1 MNMKKFNL
9 IALALLLA
17 LLPGLQ
23 SCDDDGYSLG
33 DFAVDWAT
41 VRVTNGDTYAL
52 MGDTWGSLWPAAT
65 SVPGYRPVDGQR
77 VLTFFN
83 PLSDNTDGYD
93 HFIKVEWIR
102 NILTKQ
108 VEELTAENEEEYG
121 NDPILI
127 YKGNMWI
134 DGGYLNIIFTQ
145 NLPAKE
151 KHRISLVRAASLVD
165 DREDG
170 YVRLELRYNT
180 YGDTIDYWRDG
191 AVSFN
196 LNSLHLEDFEG
207 MKGIILKL
215 NSVENGEVEVTFDLK
230 NQAMPE
236 SAKKTVLSDEMMES
250 IK

>member
-1 MNMKKFNL
+1 MKKFNL

-23 SCDDDGYSLG
+23 SCDDNDSYSLG
-33 DFAVDWAT
+33 DFAADWAT
-41 VRVTNGDTYAL
+41 VRVTGGDTYAL
-52 MGDTWGSLWPAAT
+52 MADNWGSLWPAAT
-65 SVPGYRPVDGQR
+65 SIPGYRPVDGQR

-93 HFIKVEWIR
+93 HFVKVEWIR

-108 VEELTAENEEEYG
+108 VEELVPENEEEYG
-121 NDPILI
+121 NDPVLI

-134 DGGYLNIIFTQ
+134 DGGYLNIIFRQ

-151 KHRISLVRAASLVD
+151 KHRVSLVRVPSLID

-170 YVRLELRYNT
+170 YIRLELRYNT
-180 YGDTIDYWRDG
+180 YGDITDYWRDG

-196 LNSLHLEDFEG
+196 LNSLELEG
-207 MKGIILKL
+207 MKGIKLKL
-215 NSVENGEVEVTFDLK
+215 NSIENGEVEVTFDLK
-230 NQAMPE
+230 NQGMPE
-236 SAKKTVLSDEMMES
+236 SAKKAMLSEEMIEWV
-250 IK
+250 K